1 MAERIKSGIKRNRQ
15 NAKRRARNTD
25 VKSDLKTQLKK
36 FDASLGSGSQEEVT
50 KSLRETE
57 AKLKKAASK
66 GVMHKKTAARKV
78 SRLAKKASQAAS

>member
-25 VKSDLKTQLKK
+25 IKSDLKTQLKK
-36 FDASLGSGSQEEVT
+36 FDSSLASGNQEEVAST
-50 KSLRETE
+50 LRETE

-66 GVMHKKTAARKV
+66 GAMHKKTAARKV
-78 SRLAKKASQAAS
+78 SRLAKKAAASA